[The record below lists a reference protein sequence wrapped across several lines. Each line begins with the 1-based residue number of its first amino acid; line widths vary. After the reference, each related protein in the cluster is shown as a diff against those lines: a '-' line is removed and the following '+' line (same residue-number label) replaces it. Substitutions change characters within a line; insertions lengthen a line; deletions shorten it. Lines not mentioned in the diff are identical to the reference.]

1 MSSICPAPSPGDHLG
16 RQPIKSKSIKQTPCW
31 LLPSFSDLSQE
42 AHIPSWPTW
51 VQANAFVGRSEKGP
65 QDQES
70 IQRTLTRPPGSCD
83 IGLYNLI
90 PAGEGEGGGY
100 FVSKCW
106 ERGTRGKDS
115 LFCRRQA
122 AGVIRSVKG
131 AAGKE
136 GYNLRILP
144 VNQVMKVAVSLSHAI

>member
-1 MSSICPAPSPGDHLG
+1 MGSQQVPKVSSRFCPAPSPGDHLG

-90 PAGEGEGGGY
+90 PAGEGEGGGLLCEQMLGEGNLWKGQP
-100 FVSKCW
+100 VLQKTSCW
-106 ERGTRGKDS
+106 CDQECEGSSGK
-115 LFCRRQA
+115 RR
-122 AGVIRSVKG
+122 
-131 AAGKE
+131 
-136 GYNLRILP
+136 L
-144 VNQVMKVAVSLSHAI
+144 